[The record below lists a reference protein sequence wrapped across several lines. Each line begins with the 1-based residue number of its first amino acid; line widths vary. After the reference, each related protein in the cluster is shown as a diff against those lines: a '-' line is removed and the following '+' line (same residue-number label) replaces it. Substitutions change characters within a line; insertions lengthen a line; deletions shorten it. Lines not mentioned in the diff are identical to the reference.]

1 MGNVGRV
8 TTELPS
14 SVDVAVVGG
23 GLAGL
28 AAARAVQS
36 AGRSVVVLEASD
48 GVGGRVRSDSV
59 DGFIVDRGFQVLLTA
74 YPEAQQQLDLDA
86 LALRAFDPG
95 SMVWAAGRPWAMGD
109 PLRRPGLAVASALA
123 PFGSLTDKA
132 RLGRLLW
139 RMRSADPR
147 LLLRSP
153 DLSTTDWLAD
163 LGFSSRAV
171 DRFFRP
177 LLGGIQLDAELA
189 GSARMAAAVL
199 HCLAVGD
206 SAVPAAGMQAIP
218 NQLASHLAQ
227 GVVHLNTPVA
237 SVASGSVRVADGR
250 EVRAKAVVVATE
262 APAAAQLLTGRVADR
277 GSRPAVAVWFRA
289 SRAPVQQRLI
299 VLDGERSGPALNVAV
314 MSNVAPEYVPSSAA
328 PGTAT
333 VVAACPSVDAATP
346 EASIVEMV
354 RQQLVRWWGGEVA
367 SWDVLAVHRIAHAQ
381 PSAVPPFGPKR
392 SQSLGDGLWVCGDH
406 RDTPSIQGALFSGR
420 RCAEALLAS

>member
-1 MGNVGRV
+1 MGNVDEV
-8 TTELPS
+8 TTDVPTTC
-14 SVDVAVVGG
+14 DVAVVGA

-28 AAARAVQS
+28 SAARTLQA

-48 GVGGRVRSDSV
+48 GVGGRVRSDMV
-59 DGFIVDRGFQVLLTA
+59 DGFKVDRGFQVLLTA
-74 YPEAQQQLDLDA
+74 YPEAQRQLDLDA
-86 LALRAFDPG
+86 LTLRAFDPG

-109 PLRRPGLAVASALA
+109 PLRRPGLAVASAVA
-123 PFGSLTDKA
+123 PFGSLIDKA

-139 RMRSADPR
+139 RLRSADPR
-147 LLLRSP
+147 ELLRSP
-153 DLSTTDWLAD
+153 DVSTVEWLAD

-218 NQLASHLAQ
+218 DQLAAQ
-227 GVVHLNTPVA
+227 LVAGTVQLNARVE
-237 SVASGSVRVADGR
+237 SVASGVVRHSGGR
-250 EVRAKAVVVATE
+250 ELRAGAVVVATE
-262 APAAAQLLTGRVADR
+262 APAAARLLAGRVVDR
-277 GSRPAVAVWFRA
+277 GARPAVAVWFRA
-289 SRAPVQQRLI
+289 QRAPVQQKLI
-299 VLDGERSGPALNVAV
+299 LLDGERSGPALNVAV

-328 PGTAT
+328 PGTAL

-346 EASIVEMV
+346 EVSIIEMV
-354 RQQLVRWWGGEVA
+354 RQQLVRWWGPEVA
-367 SWDVLAVHRIAHAQ
+367 SWDVLAVHRIEHAQ

-392 SQSLGDGLWVCGDH
+392 VQSVGDGMWVCGDH